1 MNCGY
6 GEKLILYFYGEA
18 DAALAAEVSAH
29 LAGCPAC
36 RGELEALRAVS
47 GRLAPEAPRPEVL
60 ASVMRTARALA
71 GKRGRGPVFGW
82 RELLLSGALASVLAG
97 LFAVSGRPSRELAW
111 NAGLDSRLDSVEY
124 SVYQAQADFTASAG
138 DWDYSYSELEDESL
152 NVKDNV

>member
-29 LAGCPAC
+29 LAGCPGC

-60 ASVMRTARALA
+60 AAVMRTARAVA
-71 GKRGRGPVFGW
+71 GKRGRGLAFGW
-82 RELLLSGALASVLAG
+82 RELLLSGALASALAG
-97 LFAVSGRPSRELAW
+97 LFAFSGHPAGDLSW
-111 NAGLDSRLDSVEY
+111 NGGLDTGLDSVEY
-124 SVYQAQADFTASAG
+124 SVYQAEADITASTG
-138 DWDYSYSELEDESL
+138 DWDYRYSELEDESL
-152 NVKDNV
+152 NLKDNV